1 MVTEATGA
9 VNAYR
14 AAIER
19 LQQTPGNSEAGQANR
34 SDFTTM
40 VKNFAEGAVEVGKT
54 SEQAT
59 AAAAAGKADINS
71 VVVAVAE
78 AELTLHSVVAVR
90 DKVLQAYQQILRMPI

>member
-1 MVTEATGA
+1 MVTEVTGA

-19 LQQTPGNSEAGQANR
+19 LQQTAGNSDAGQAKP
-34 SDFTTM
+34 SDFLTM
-40 VKNFAEGAVEVGKT
+40 VQNFAEGAIEVSKA

-78 AELTLHSVVAVR
+78 AELTLTSVVAIR
-90 DKVLQAYQQILRMPI
+90 NKVLQAYQQIIRMPI

>member
-19 LQQTPGNSEAGQANR
+19 LQQTVGNSDASQAKP
-34 SDFTTM
+34 SEFSTM
-40 VKNFAEGAVEVGKT
+40 VQNFAEGAIEVGKA

-78 AELTLHSVVAVR
+78 AELTLTSVVETR
-90 DKVLQAYQQILRMPI
+90 NKVLQAYQQIMRMPI

>member
-1 MVTEATGA
+1 MAIEATGA

-19 LQQTPGNSEAGQANR
+19 LAQTPGNSEAGQAKP
-34 SDFTTM
+34 SDFSAM
-40 VKNFAEGAVEVGKT
+40 VQNFAESAVEVGKQ

-71 VVVAVAE
+71 VVLAVAE
-78 AELTLHSVVAVR
+78 AELTLNSVVAIR

>member
-19 LQQTPGNSEAGQANR
+19 LQQTSGNSGGGQVKP
-34 SDFTTM
+34 SDFSTM
-40 VKNFAEGAVEVGKT
+40 VQNFAEGAIEVGKA

-78 AELTLHSVVAVR
+78 AELTLTSVVQIR
-90 DKVLQAYQQILRMPI
+90 NKVLQAYQQIIRMPI

>member
-19 LQQTPGNSEAGQANR
+19 LQQTPGNSGAGQAKP
-34 SDFTTM
+34 SDFSTM
-40 VKNFAEGAVEVGKT
+40 VQNFAEGAIEVGKA

-78 AELTLHSVVAVR
+78 AELTLASVVAIR
-90 DKVLQAYQQILRMPI
+90 NKVLQAYQQILRMPI